1 MKILVLY
8 HASVQDRRPGA
19 NVHIYFTCK
28 LLSLKNEVTLVT
40 WGQGRSS
47 SEHDGN
53 LMIIHFGDDT
63 HNENSRSGSKM
74 SPALKELISYFGLNY
89 LLFLRNK
96 GPCARDIFGKI
107 RVDFDIV
114 LRVSFNKNTVPSFM
128 KKKFGIPVVEMAI
141 VAGLPHYLPNLSKW
155 MEFIG
160 HTSIYN
166 STIAKSLYRMF
177 RLIVSRLYK
186 STLASNNVI
195 TVSVSDAE
203 ELKAIGVKG
212 ANFIPEMYYFEVK
225 DSIGFDGNYVLFYSS
240 NNVVADIAFRF
251 ILKAA
256 RRIQEVVFAV
266 TGNYDSLICQINVPE
281 NLKLLGYLPEDEF
294 KATIQNCSVVIFPL
308 ISGSGIQT
316 KMLEALYLGKP
327 IITTSVIASEFPDIE
342 NGRDVIIEDDPDNF
356 VRQVRNLMDN
366 PRLRSQLQKNSRKYY
381 LQHFSPE
388 LALTLLEEYLAG
400 VVRKNKSSS

>member
-19 NVHIYFTCK
+19 DVHIYFTCK

-40 WGQGRSS
+40 WGHGRSS

-74 SPALKELISYFGLNY
+74 PPALRELVSYFGLNY
-89 LLFLRNK
+89 ILFLRNK
-96 GPCARDIFGKI
+96 GPSARDFFGKI
-107 RVDFDIV
+107 RVDFDLV
-114 LRVSFNKNTVPSFM
+114 LRVSFNKNTIPPFM
-128 KKKFGIPVVEMAI
+128 KKKFGIPVVEMAT
-141 VAGLPHYLPNLSKW
+141 VAGLPHYLQNLSKW

-166 STIAKSLYRMF
+166 SKIAKSIYQIF

-186 STLASNNVI
+186 STLASNNLI
-195 TVSVSDAE
+195 TVSVSDTVE
-203 ELKAIGVKG
+203 MKAIGVEDV
-212 ANFIPEMYYFEVK
+212 NFIPVIYYFEGKVPLGL
-225 DSIGFDGNYVLFYSS
+225 SGNYVLFYSS

-251 ILKAA
+251 ILNAA
-256 RRIQEVVFAV
+256 RRVQEVAFVV
-266 TGNYDSLICQINVPE
+266 TGNYESLVGQTNFPD

-294 KATIQNCSVVIFPL
+294 RATIQNCSVVIFPL

-327 IITTSVIASEFPDIE
+327 IITTSVIASEFPEIE

-356 VRQVRNLMDN
+356 VTQIRNLMGN
-366 PRLRSQLQKNSRKYY
+366 PRLRSQLQENARKYY

-388 LALTLLEEYLAG
+388 LALTLLEEYMAD
-400 VVRKNKSSS
+400 VIRKDKGLS